1 MNKVIEFLKES
12 RIEMLE
18 NVTWTKYA
26 ELQNN
31 SILVLIASLIFAMLI
46 GVVDFALDRG
56 LNVFYQLFK

>member
-12 RIEMLE
+12 RTEMLE